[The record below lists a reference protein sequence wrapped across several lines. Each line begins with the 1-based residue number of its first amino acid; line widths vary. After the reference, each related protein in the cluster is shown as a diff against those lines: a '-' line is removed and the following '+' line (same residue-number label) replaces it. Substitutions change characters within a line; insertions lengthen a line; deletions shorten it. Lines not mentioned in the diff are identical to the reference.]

1 MTIKKT
7 PKRRRSI
14 RELPASKREFS
25 PNSALKSRG
34 MRQHYRGLL
43 PALEE
48 KLFFL
53 KCYAVLRERFFLAGV
68 P

>member
-1 MTIKKT
+1 MKKVRQ
-7 PKRRRSI
+7 RRCSI
-14 RELPASKREFS
+14 RGLPASKREF
-25 PNSALKSRG
+25 PANSALKSHG
-34 MRQHYRGLL
+34 MHQHYRGFL